1 MRWLRPSAEKIFAR
15 AFVDVGRKSFWR
27 RVDEHTAKVLVAAV
41 FGAGTVG
48 HLAVTS
54 IPSLKALWGRGDKAK
69 ATALIEVFSQPML
82 ARWLAWADENLR
94 EPKKT
99 QLAEAA
105 ELLGLGQSS
114 KGRLVLGF
122 IDQKNRRHRAEWA
135 KLLLNLFDDFSEERL
150 KHFLDLDTQYQYQ
163 KDERDK
169 ELRGEETN
177 PHIVEAHLL
186 WAEAVAA
193 LGGAFPLRGWP
204 TDGFPFAD
212 VFDLWDHMPER
223 VREGSPAEERDPYE
237 LFLAAA
243 TINTLATLMSALE
256 AGWQAAAGY
265 YSARV
270 KAMR

>member
-15 AFVDVGRKSFWR
+15 AFVDIGRNSFWR
-27 RVDEHTAKVLVAAV
+27 RVDEHTAIVLVAAV

-54 IPSLKALWGRGDKAK
+54 IPSLKALWGRGDKTK
-69 ATALIEVFSQPML
+69 ATALLEVFSQPML

-99 QLAEAA
+99 RLAEAA
-105 ELLGLGQSS
+105 ELLGLGESS
-114 KGRLVLGF
+114 EGRLVLGF

-150 KHFLDLDTQYQYQ
+150 KHFLDLDTQYQYEMG
-163 KDERDK
+163 ERDK
-169 ELRGEETN
+169 KSRGEEAN
-177 PHIVEAHLL
+177 LHFEEARLL

-193 LGGAFPLRGWP
+193 LGGAFWLTGWP

-223 VREGSPAEERDPYE
+223 VGEGSPTEERDPDE
-237 LFLAAA
+237 FF
-243 TINTLATLMSALE
+243 TLVTLMSLLD